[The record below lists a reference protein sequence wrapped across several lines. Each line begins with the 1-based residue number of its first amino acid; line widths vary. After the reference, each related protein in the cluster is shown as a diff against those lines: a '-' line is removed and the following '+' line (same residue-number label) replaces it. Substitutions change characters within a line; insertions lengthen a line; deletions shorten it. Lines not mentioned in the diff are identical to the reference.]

1 MDLSNELRLHRKHLR
16 NAKRMVIKQIR
27 ALVDPHL
34 VPWAGYCGL
43 VCNFFP
49 EHPKSDGSHARER
62 KVRGGVGVTGI
73 MGFTADGV
81 IDDVWVALSTI
92 DYDQIAIE
100 DLIRLVPVARKF
112 DAVHRVKEVKP

>member
-1 MDLSNELRLHRKHLR
+1 MDLGSELRAYRKHLG
-16 NAKRMVIKQIR
+16 NAKRIVIKEIR

-49 EHPKSDGSHARER
+49 PHPKTDYSHERER

-81 IDDVWVALSTI
+81 IDDICVGLSTI
-92 DYDQIAIE
+92 DYEQIDIG
-100 DLIRLVPVARKF
+100 DLVRLRKLARKF
-112 DAVHRVKEVKP
+112 DAIHRVKGAKS

>member
-1 MDLSNELRLHRKHLR
+1 MDLSNELRLGRKHLR
-16 NAKRMVIKQIR
+16 NAKRMLIKQIR

-49 EHPKSDGSHARER
+49 ARPKCDGSHVRER
-62 KVRGGVGVTGI
+62 KVRGGVGVTGV

-81 IDDVWVALSTI
+81 IDDICVGLSTLG
-92 DYDQIAIE
+92 YDQIDIE

-112 DAVHRVKEVKP
+112 DAVHRVKGVKP